1 MKAHTL
7 KLTAEELSVSELLD
21 RLKAKYPHY
30 KVISEPDKACGCKGV
45 GERHIKPSELFPN
58 GRDAPCLCIC
68 LSGDGRADCVQAFG
82 KAAKKVYDEF
92 KADSQSE
99 TEAKP

>member
-1 MKAHTL
+1 M
-7 KLTAEELSVSELLD
+7 SELLD
-21 RLKAKYPHY
+21 SLKAKYPHY
-30 KVISEPDKACGCKGV
+30 KILSEPDPACGCKGK
-45 GERHIKPSELFPN
+45 GERWVKPSAFWPD
-58 GRDAPCLCIC
+58 GRYTPCLCIC

-92 KADSQSE
+92 KADTQAD